1 MTSSVAPEN
10 ATVHQYQI
18 DDENAGQRLDVFL
31 AAQLNVSRGRAQK
44 LVENTLVNDAPAK
57 SSQTLKSGDRV
68 LVIESGAQPEA
79 VKHQAPL
86 VNATLP
92 PILYEDDDVMVLNK
106 PRDLVIHAG
115 AGETGATL
123 VDILR
128 AHNRTLSNVGPAE
141 RSGIVH
147 RLDKDTT
154 GVIVVCKTDAAHWKL
169 AADFAE
175 RRVQKNYLALVCGV
189 PPKLGRIEA
198 PIFRHPRDRKKM
210 MVMREGRPSI
220 TEYSTVQSWQK
231 YALLDVDLLTGRTHQ
246 IRVHLSYINHP
257 VVGDAVYGG
266 YKRALETAPDQ
277 NVRTALQQLKGQA
290 LHAAKLQFTH
300 PASGEEMTSE
310 APLPEDFNRVI
321 EALDST
327 DRATG
332 NGATTR
338 VAPTTGAM

>member
-1 MTSSVAPEN
+1 MSPSVTHEYLIE
-10 ATVHQYQI
+10 TESV
-18 DDENAGQRLDVFL
+18 GVRLDVFL

-44 LVENTLVNDAPAK
+44 LVEAATVNDAPAK
-57 SSQTLKSGDRV
+57 SSQLLKTNDRIFV
-68 LVIESGAQPEA
+68 TESAAPAEIVNPQSSIVNLPLPE
-79 VKHQAPL
+79 V
-86 VNATLP
+86 
-92 PILYEDDDVMVLNK
+92 LYEDDDLMVLNK
-106 PRDLVIHAG
+106 PRGVVIHAG

-128 AHNRTLSNVGPAE
+128 ANSRVLSGVGPAE

-154 GVIVVCKTDAAHWKL
+154 GVIVVCKTDEAHWKL

-189 PPKLGRIEA
+189 PPKLGRVEA

-210 MVMREGRPSI
+210 MVMREGRPSV
-220 TEYSTVQSWQK
+220 TEYSLVRSWQK

-266 YKRALETAPDQ
+266 YKRALETAPNQD
-277 NVRTALQQLKGQA
+277 VRKALQGLKGQA
-290 LHAAKLQFTH
+290 LHAASLQFTH
-300 PASGEEMTSE
+300 PITGETMQFE
-310 APLPEDFNRVI
+310 APLPPDFNRVL
-321 EALDST
+321 EALD
-327 DRATG
+327 AE
-332 NGATTR
+332 
-338 VAPTTGAM
+338 

>member
-1 MTSSVAPEN
+1 MTFSVAPDAAPEN
-10 ATVHQYQI
+10 ANVHQYEI
-18 DDENAGQRLDVFL
+18 DDESAGQRLDVFL
-31 AAQLNVSRGRAQK
+31 AAQLGVSRGRAQK
-44 LVENTLVNDAPAK
+44 LVEHTTINNEPAK
-57 SSQTLKSGDRV
+57 SSQTLKNGDRV
-68 LVIESGAQPEA
+68 LVREPEAQPEI
-79 VKHQAPL
+79 
-86 VNATLP
+86 VNRQSPIVNSDLP
-92 PILYEDDDVMVLNK
+92 PFLYEDDDLMVLNK
-106 PRDLVIHAG
+106 PRGVVIHAG

-128 AHNRTLSNVGPAE
+128 AHNRTLSSVGPPE

-220 TEYSTVQSWQK
+220 TEYSIVQPWQK

-266 YKRALETAPDQ
+266 YKRALETAPNQD
-277 NVRTALQQLKGQA
+277 VRTALQQLKGQA

-300 PASGEEMTSE
+300 PTNGEEMTFE
-310 APLPEDFNRVI
+310 AAVPEDFGRV
-321 EALDST
+321 LDSL
-327 DRATG
+327 
-332 NGATTR
+332 NE
-338 VAPTTGAM
+338 

>member
-1 MTSSVAPEN
+1 MSPSVTHEYLIE
-10 ATVHQYQI
+10 TESV
-18 DDENAGQRLDVFL
+18 GVRLDVFL

-44 LVENTLVNDAPAK
+44 LVEAATVNDAPAK
-57 SSQTLKSGDRV
+57 SSQLLKTNDRIFV
-68 LVIESGAQPEA
+68 TESAAPAEIVNPQSSIVNLPLPE
-79 VKHQAPL
+79 V
-86 VNATLP
+86 
-92 PILYEDDDVMVLNK
+92 LYEDDDLMVLNK
-106 PRDLVIHAG
+106 PRGVVIHAG

-128 AHNRTLSNVGPAE
+128 ANSRVLSGVGPAE

-154 GVIVVCKTDAAHWKL
+154 GVIVVCKTDEAHWKL

-189 PPKLGRIEA
+189 PPKLGRVEA

-210 MVMREGRPSI
+210 MVMREGRPSV
-220 TEYSTVQSWQK
+220 TEYSLVRSWQK

-266 YKRALETAPDQ
+266 YKRALETAPNQD
-277 NVRTALQQLKGQA
+277 VRTALQGLKGQA
-290 LHAAKLQFTH
+290 LHAASLQFTH
-300 PASGEEMTSE
+300 PITGETMQFE
-310 APLPEDFNRVI
+310 APLPPDFNRVL
-321 EALDST
+321 EALD
-327 DRATG
+327 AE
-332 NGATTR
+332 
-338 VAPTTGAM
+338 